1 MKQCPKPN
9 RMPYLL
15 IYLLP
20 DILSHKEFPILRL
33 GCHPEFEPIAVQR
46 AAASHR
52 TAARQCGLHGPVV
65 AVVVGSFHPPLTIL
79 QAWHQANNS
88 LQPIHLSHAAD
99 CNKGNSLLKVS
110 ETCKTIVPNV
120 LIHSGMALV
129 IRNITVCFEALVS
142 ETVKDKLRS

>member
-1 MKQCPKPN
+1 
-9 RMPYLL
+9 MPYLWT
-15 IYLLP
+15 YLLP
-20 DILSHKEFPILRL
+20 DILSHTEFPILRL

-46 AAASHR
+46 AAASQR
-52 TAARQCGLHGPVV
+52 TAARQCSLHGPVV
-65 AVVVGSFHPPLTIL
+65 VVVVVVGSFHPPLTIL

-99 CNKGNSLLKVS
+99 IATKGNSLLKVS
-110 ETCKTIVPNV
+110 EICKTIVPNV

-129 IRNITVCFEALVS
+129 ISNITVCFEALVS

>member
-1 MKQCPKPN
+1 
-9 RMPYLL
+9 MPYLGT
-15 IYLLP
+15 YLLP
-20 DILSHKEFPILRL
+20 DILSHTEFPILRL
-33 GCHPEFEPIAVQR
+33 GCHPEFEPIAGQR

-99 CNKGNSLLKVS
+99 IATR
-110 ETCKTIVPNV
+110 E
-120 LIHSGMALV
+120 IHYSKYQKHA
-129 IRNITVCFEALVS
+129 
-142 ETVKDKLRS
+142 KL